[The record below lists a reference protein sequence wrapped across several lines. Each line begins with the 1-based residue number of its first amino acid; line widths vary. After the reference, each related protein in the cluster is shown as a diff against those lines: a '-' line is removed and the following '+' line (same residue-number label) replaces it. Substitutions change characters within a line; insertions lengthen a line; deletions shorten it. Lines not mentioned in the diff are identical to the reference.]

1 MQPRV
6 FILLPELEMWKIRTT
21 FRVRILFLINGV
33 FMKFMSTLAIA
44 AVSFA
49 LAFSSINAEA
59 AKRMGGGKSMGQQS
73 QNVTNKQAAPQNA
86 ATPAQAA
93 KPAAAPAAPAPAPKK
108 PWGAM
113 LGGLAAGLGLA
124 WLANSMGLGGALG
137 GAMGNI
143 LTMLLM
149 GVAAFMA
156 WNMYKRYKANQ
167 QGGQNTQAAYAN
179 GYNPNNVGND
189 AAARPFENTTYQ
201 RTNTNFEAPQAAPVQ
216 TGSMIGSGIGAVA
229 EPVSAL
235 SGSQTWGIPAGF
247 DTVGFLAGAK
257 AHFVNLQAAWD
268 KSDVATL
275 RSMLTEDMMREIQAQ
290 ITERDTTSPAGT
302 VHRTEVVAIEAH
314 LMGIEEVPAGVHAAQ
329 YMASVEFSG
338 QIREEVGL
346 AAEPFR
352 EVWNLTKPVAGGG
365 WLVAGIQA
373 LG

>member
-1 MQPRV
+1 VENTYQLIRV
-6 FILLPELEMWKIRTT
+6 VHHLLLME
-21 FRVRILFLINGV
+21 F
-33 FMKFMSTLAIA
+33 FMKFMS
-44 AVSFA
+44 SFA
-49 LAFSSINAEA
+49 VVALSLALALTGFNAEA
-59 AKRMGGGKSMGQQS
+59 ARRMGGGKSMGQQS
-73 QNVTNKQAAPQNA
+73 QNVTRQQAAPHN

-93 KPAAAPAAPAPAPKK
+93 KPAAAPAAAPATPAAPAPAPKK

-143 LTMLLM
+143 LTLLLM
-149 GVAAFMA
+149 GFAAFMA
-156 WNMYKRYKANQ
+156 WNMYKRYKATQ
-167 QGGQNTQAAYAN
+167 QSGQNLQPAYAN

-189 AAARPFENTTYQ
+189 AAARPFE
-201 RTNTNFEAPQAAPVQ
+201 RTQMNFEAPQAAPLQ
-216 TGSMIGSGIGAVA
+216 MGSVIGSSIGAAA
-229 EPVSAL
+229 EPASAL

-268 KSDVATL
+268 RSDIETL
-275 RSMLTEDMMREIQAQ
+275 RGMLTDEMMREIQAQ
-290 ITERDTTSPAGT
+290 ITERAAVSPAGT
-302 VHRTEVVAIEAH
+302 VFCTEVVAIDAH
-314 LMGIEEVPAGVHAAQ
+314 LMGIEEIPAGVHAAQ

>member
-1 MQPRV
+1 
-6 FILLPELEMWKIRTT
+6 
-21 FRVRILFLINGV
+21 
-33 FMKFMSTLAIA
+33 MKFMSTLAIA

-59 AKRMGGGKSMGQQS
+59 AKRMGGGKSTGAQS

-93 KPAAAPAAPAPAPKK
+93 KPAAAPAAAPAAPAPAPKK

-137 GAMGNI
+137 GAMGSI

-167 QGGQNTQAAYAN
+167 QGGQNMQAAYAN

-201 RTNTNFEAPQAAPVQ
+201 RTNTNFEAPQAAPAQ
-216 TGSMIGSGIGAVA
+216 TGSMIGSGIGSGIGSEAA
-229 EPVSAL
+229 ATEAPSAL

-314 LMGIEEVPAGVHAAQ
+314 LMGIEEIPAGVHAAQ

>member
-1 MQPRV
+1 
-6 FILLPELEMWKIRTT
+6 
-21 FRVRILFLINGV
+21 
-33 FMKFMSTLAIA
+33 MKFMSTFAIT

-49 LAFSSINAEA
+49 LAVASISAEA
-59 AKRMGGGKSMGQQS
+59 ANKRMGGGKSTGAQS

-86 ATPAQAA
+86 AAPAQAA
-93 KPAAAPAAPAPAPKK
+93 KPAVAPTTAPAAPAPAPKK

-137 GAMGNI
+137 GAMGSI
-143 LTMLLM
+143 LTLLLM

-167 QGGQNTQAAYAN
+167 QGGKNMQAAYAN

-201 RTNTNFEAPQAAPVQ
+201 RTNTNFEAPTAPVQ
-216 TGSMIGSGIGAVA
+216 TGSMIGSGIGAA

-235 SGSQTWGIPAGF
+235 SGSQSWGIPAGF

-268 KSDVATL
+268 KSDSVTL
-275 RSMLTEDMMREIQAQ
+275 RSMLTEEMMREIQAQ
-290 ITERDTTSPAGT
+290 IAERDTTSPAGT
-302 VHRTEVVAIEAH
+302 IHHTEVVAIEAQ
-314 LMGIEEVPAGVHAAQ
+314 LMGIEEIPAGVHAAQ

>member
-1 MQPRV
+1 M
-6 FILLPELEMWKIRTT
+6 KI
-21 FRVRILFLINGV
+21 
-33 FMKFMSTLAIA
+33 MSTLAIA
-44 AVSFA
+44 AISFA
-49 LAFSSINAEA
+49 LAFSTLNAEA
-59 AKRMGGGKSMGQQS
+59 ARRLGGGKSMGQQS
-73 QNVTNKQAAPQNA
+73 QNVTRQQATPHN

-93 KPAAAPAAPAPAPKK
+93 KPAAAPAPMPAAPAPAPKK

-149 GVAAFMA
+149 AFAALMA
-156 WNMYKRYKANQ
+156 WNMYKRYKASKE
-167 QGGQNTQAAYAN
+167 GAQNLQPAYAN

-189 AAARPFENTTYQ
+189 AAARPFE
-201 RTNTNFEAPQAAPVQ
+201 RTQMRFDAQQPAPAQMG
-216 TGSMIGSGIGAVA
+216 TMSGSSIGAA

-268 KSDVATL
+268 KSDIATL
-275 RSMLTEDMMREIQAQ
+275 RSMLTEEMMTEIQSQ
-290 ITERDTTSPAGT
+290 ITERAANSPAGT
-302 VHRTEVVAIEAH
+302 VFRTEVVAVDAH
-314 LMGIEEVPAGVHAAQ
+314 LMGIEEIPAGIHAAQ

-352 EVWNLTKPVAGGG
+352 EVWNLTKPVTGGG

>member
-1 MQPRV
+1 
-6 FILLPELEMWKIRTT
+6 
-21 FRVRILFLINGV
+21 
-33 FMKFMSTLAIA
+33 MKFMSTFAIA
-44 AVSFA
+44 VVSFA
-49 LAFSSINAEA
+49 LAFSSISSEA
-59 AKRMGGGKSMGQQS
+59 ANKRMGGGKSTGAQS

-93 KPAAAPAAPAPAPKK
+93 KPAAAPAAAPAAPAPAPKK

-137 GAMGNI
+137 GAMGSI

-167 QGGQNTQAAYAN
+167 QAGQNPQAAYAN

-201 RTNTNFEAPQAAPVQ
+201 RTNTNFEAPAAPAQ
-216 TGSMIGSGIGAVA
+216 TGSMIGSAIGATA

-235 SGSQTWGIPAGF
+235 SGSQSWGIPAGF
-247 DTVGFLAGAK
+247 DTVGFLAGSK

-268 KSDVATL
+268 KSDITTL
-275 RSMLTEDMMREIQAQ
+275 RGMLTEEMMREIQAQ
-290 ITERDTTSPAGT
+290 ITERAATDPAGT
-302 VHRTEVVAIEAH
+302 VYRTEVVAIDAH
-314 LMGIEEVPAGVHAAQ
+314 LMGIEEIPAGVHAAQ

>member
-1 MQPRV
+1 
-6 FILLPELEMWKIRTT
+6 
-21 FRVRILFLINGV
+21 
-33 FMKFMSTLAIA
+33 MKFMSTLAIA

-59 AKRMGGGKSMGQQS
+59 ANKRMGGGKSTGAQS

-93 KPAAAPAAPAPAPKK
+93 KPAAAPAAAPAAPAPAPKK

-137 GAMGNI
+137 GAMGSI
-143 LTMLLM
+143 LMFVLM

-156 WNMYKRYKANQ
+156 WNMYKRYKASKEDT
-167 QGGQNTQAAYAN
+167 QNLQPAYAN

-189 AAARPFENTTYQ
+189 AAARPFENTSYQ
-201 RTNTNFEAPQAAPVQ
+201 RANTNFEAPQAAPVQ
-216 TGSMIGSGIGAVA
+216 TGSMIGSGIGASVETTA
-229 EPVSAL
+229 VEPASAL

-275 RSMLTEDMMREIQAQ
+275 RSMLTEDMMLEIQAQ
-290 ITERDTTSPAGT
+290 ITERDATSPAGA
-302 VHRTEVVAIEAH
+302 VHRTEVVAIDAH

>member
-1 MQPRV
+1 LKCGKYAQLN
-6 FILLPELEMWKIRTT
+6 FYHLTT
-21 FRVRILFLINGV
+21 GV
-33 FMKFMSTLAIA
+33 FMKFMTAFAAATLSI
-44 AVSFA
+44 A
-49 LAFSSINAEA
+49 LALTGFNAEA
-59 AKRMGGGKSMGQQS
+59 ANKRLGSGKSMGKQS

-93 KPAAAPAAPAPAPKK
+93 KPAAAPAPAPAAPAPAPKK

-156 WNMYKRYKANQ
+156 WNMYKRYKASKE
-167 QGGQNTQAAYAN
+167 GGQAQPAYAN

-201 RTNTNFEAPQAAPVQ
+201 RTTTNYEAPQAAPVQ
-216 TGSMIGSGIGAVA
+216 TGSMIGSGIGSSIGSGIGAAA
-229 EPVSAL
+229 EAPSAL
-235 SGSQTWGIPAGF
+235 SGSQSWGIPAGF

-268 KSDVATL
+268 KSDITTL
-275 RSMLTEDMMREIQAQ
+275 RGMLTEEMMREVQAQ
-290 ITERDTTSPAGT
+290 ITERDAATPAGT
-302 VHRTEVVAIEAH
+302 VHRTEVVAIDAQ
-314 LMGIEEVPAGVHAAQ
+314 LMGIEEIPAGEHAAQ

>member
-1 MQPRV
+1 
-6 FILLPELEMWKIRTT
+6 
-21 FRVRILFLINGV
+21 
-33 FMKFMSTLAIA
+33 MKFKSAFTATMLTI
-44 AVSFA
+44 A
-49 LAFSSINAEA
+49 LAVVGFNADA
-59 AKRMGGGKSMGQQS
+59 ANKRMGGGKSTGKQS
-73 QNVTNKQAAPQNA
+73 QNVTNKQAAPANPTAAPAQA

-93 KPAAAPAAPAPAPKK
+93 KPAAAPAPAAPK

-137 GAMGNI
+137 GAMGSI

-149 GVAAFMA
+149 GAAAFLA
-156 WNMYKRYKANQ
+156 WNMYKRYKASKE
-167 QGGQNTQAAYAN
+167 GTQNLQPAYAN
-179 GYNPNNVGND
+179 SYNPNNVGND
-189 AAARPFENTTYQ
+189 SAARPFERTTFNDQKMNY
-201 RTNTNFEAPQAAPVQ
+201 EAPQAAPVQ
-216 TGSMIGSGIGAVA
+216 TGSMIGSGIGSGVSAVA
-229 EPVSAL
+229 SEPVSAL
-235 SGSQTWGIPAGF
+235 SGSQSWGIPAGF

-268 KSDVATL
+268 KSDSATL
-275 RSMLTEDMMREIQAQ
+275 RSMLTEEMMTEIQAQ
-290 ITERDTTSPAGT
+290 ITERDASTPAGT
-302 VHRTEVVAIEAH
+302 VHRTEVVSIDAH
-314 LMGIEEVPAGVHAAQ
+314 LMGIEEVPAGAHAAH

>member
-1 MQPRV
+1 
-6 FILLPELEMWKIRTT
+6 
-21 FRVRILFLINGV
+21 
-33 FMKFMSTLAIA
+33 MKFMTAFAAATLSI
-44 AVSFA
+44 A
-49 LAFSSINAEA
+49 LALTGFNAEA
-59 AKRMGGGKSMGQQS
+59 ANKRLGSGKSVGKQS

-93 KPAAAPAAPAPAPKK
+93 KPAAAPAAAPATPAAPAAAPKK

-124 WLANSMGLGGALG
+124 WLANSMGLGNMLG

-156 WNMYKRYKANQ
+156 WNMYKRYKASKE
-167 QGGQNTQAAYAN
+167 GTQNLQPAYAN

-189 AAARPFENTTYQ
+189 SAARPFENTTYQ
-201 RTNTNFEAPQAAPVQ
+201 RTTTNYEAPQTAPEAAPQAAPAQ
-216 TGSMIGSGIGAVA
+216 TGSMIGSAIGSATEA
-229 EPVSAL
+229 PSAL
-235 SGSQTWGIPAGF
+235 SGSQAWGIPAGF

-268 KSDVATL
+268 KSDLSAL
-275 RSMLTEDMMREIQAQ
+275 RSMLTEDMMREVQAQ
-290 ITERDTTSPAGT
+290 ITERDAAMPAGT
-302 VHRTEVVAIEAH
+302 VHRTEVVAIDAQ
-314 LMGIEEVPAGVHAAQ
+314 LLGIEELAAGEHAAQ
-329 YMASVEFSG
+329 FMASVEFSG
-338 QIREEVGL
+338 QIREEVGV

-365 WLVAGIQA
+365 WMVAGIQA